1 MLLYLLETF
10 GNFLVARVDRL
21 FLHFDRPFFLTWEAH
36 QVHKVKFAIRREGN
50 ADTRMQ
56 AIEETLPLNLQLGP
70 WFGCKHS
77 NMPKIG
83 GNHKILPTSSIK
95 TWESHRFYWISGEN
109 PTSTNCCCFPVFSLW
124 KKKIRTSFDDSQKE
138 AHPEMFAEF
147 LGLDSVHRDGHCWYH
162 LLLETTCVW
171 DMWKMRKCCDILGF
185 CRHLMQKME
194 KTTKS

>member
-1 MLLYLLETF
+1 MLIVFFCILI
-10 GNFLVARVDRL
+10 G
-21 FLHFDRPFFLTWEAH
+21 PFFLAWEAH

-56 AIEETLPLNLQLGP
+56 AIEETLPLKLQLGSMI
-70 WFGCKHS
+70 WSQTFQHA
-77 NMPKIG
+77 KIP
-83 GNHKILPTSSIK
+83 PTSLKK
-95 TWESHRFYWISGEN
+95 TWGVPQILLNFRQKSDLNQLLFSSVLLVEN
-109 PTSTNCCCFPVFSLW
+109 KF
-124 KKKIRTSFDDSQKE
+124 RTSFDDSQKE

-185 CRHLMQKME
+185 CWHLMQKTE
-194 KTTKS
+194 EPTKVRF